1 MRALAANMAIRVG
14 HCPARGA
21 GKGSL
26 HGNNISAGRLLIPRR
41 TQEHNLCLSFTT
53 TMPGVDMPLLVIS
66 VLFSLSLLAAWVLF
80 NVLKSTAKVTKPEYQ
95 LGGAAAGFTVILTLL
110 ALFYIQVDNKENQD
124 TINSLNSRL
133 DAASKEADK
142 GRACLSDQTTEVTYS
157 GTVSPAMDAAYV
169 VLGISSVQ
177 LQQDGKFA
185 IKVRNVK
192 PSDLPY
198 LYVIGADSRAPYRQ
212 VFETDDPKNLAIPH

>member
-1 MRALAANMAIRVG
+1 
-14 HCPARGA
+14 
-21 GKGSL
+21 
-26 HGNNISAGRLLIPRR
+26 
-41 TQEHNLCLSFTT
+41 
-53 TMPGVDMPLLVIS
+53 MPLLVIS

-95 LGGAAAGFTVILTLL
+95 LGGAAAGFVVILTLL
-110 ALFYIQVDNKENQD
+110 AVFYMQVDSKEDQDEINKKQD
-124 TINSLNSRL
+124 EINRL
-133 DAASKEADK
+133 TRQLADARDEADK
-142 GRACLSDQTTEVTYS
+142 GSVCLAEQRAEITYA
-157 GTVSPAMDAAYV
+157 GTVSPTVDAAYV

-185 IKVRNVK
+185 LKVRNVK

-198 LYVIGADSRAPYRQ
+198 LYVIGSDSRAPYRQ

>member
-1 MRALAANMAIRVG
+1 
-14 HCPARGA
+14 
-21 GKGSL
+21 
-26 HGNNISAGRLLIPRR
+26 
-41 TQEHNLCLSFTT
+41 
-53 TMPGVDMPLLVIS
+53 MPLIVIS
-66 VLFSLSLLAAWVLF
+66 VLFSLSLLAAWALF
-80 NVLKSTAKVTKPEYQ
+80 NVLKSTATVTKPEYQ

-110 ALFYIQVDNKENQD
+110 SLFYMQVDNRENEDERSKLSSQ
-124 TINSLNSRL
+124 LA
-133 DAASKEADK
+133 DARDKLAEAREEADK
-142 GRACLSDQTTEVTYS
+142 GRACLSDQTTEITYS
-157 GTVSPAMDAAYV
+157 GTVSPAVDAAYV

-198 LYVIGADSRAPYRQ
+198 LYVIGSDSRAPYRQ

>member
-1 MRALAANMAIRVG
+1 
-14 HCPARGA
+14 
-21 GKGSL
+21 
-26 HGNNISAGRLLIPRR
+26 
-41 TQEHNLCLSFTT
+41 
-53 TMPGVDMPLLVIS
+53 MPLLVIS

-80 NVLKSTAKVTKPEYQ
+80 NVLKSTATVTKPEYQ

-110 ALFYIQVDNKENQD
+110 SVFYMQVDSKQNQD
-124 TINSLNSRL
+124 TINKLTSQLA
-133 DAASKEADK
+133 DAREGAEK
-142 GRACLSDQTTEVTYS
+142 GRACLTDQTTEITYA
-157 GTVSPAMDAAYV
+157 GTVYPAVDAAYV

-198 LYVIGADSRAPYRQ
+198 LYVIGSDSRAPYRQ

>member
-1 MRALAANMAIRVG
+1 M
-14 HCPARGA
+14 P
-21 GKGSL
+21 
-26 HGNNISAGRLLIPRR
+26 LL
-41 TQEHNLCLSFTT
+41 LC
-53 TMPGVDMPLLVIS
+53 PGVDMPLLVIS

-80 NVLKSTAKVTKPEYQ
+80 NVLKSTAAVTKPEYQ

-110 ALFYIQVDNKENQD
+110 SLVYMQVDDKENQNV
-124 TINSLNSRL
+124 INGLQDHINKLTSQLDESR
-133 DAASKEADK
+133 EVADK
-142 GRACLSDQTTEVTYS
+142 GRDCLREQTTEVTYS
-157 GTVSPAMDAAYV
+157 GTVLPAVDAAYV
-169 VLGISSVQ
+169 VLGISSVK

-198 LYVIGADSRAPYRQ
+198 LYVIGSDSRAPYRQ